1 MRRLRII
8 GIGAGDPEH
17 ITVQAITALNETDV
31 VFVIEKGA
39 EDLVALRRQ
48 ICERHIALDHR
59 YRVVEIADPQRDRH
73 AAGYESAVEDWRQ
86 RRADAWEATIESEL
100 PDDGCGAFLVWGD
113 PSLYDSTIAVVDEI
127 LARGRIA
134 LQYDVMPGI
143 SSVHA
148 LTACHR
154 ISLNRVGRAV
164 QITTG
169 RRLADGFPEDVDD
182 VVVMLDAGCTFKT
195 VTEPGVEIYWGAYL
209 GTQDEILISG
219 RLPDVAQEIEQVRAQ
234 ARERKG
240 WIMDCYLLRR
250 N

>member
-17 ITVQAITALNETDV
+17 ITVQAIAALNETDV

-39 EDLVALRRQ
+39 EDLVALRRE
-48 ICERHIALDHR
+48 ICERHIEPDHP

-100 PDDGCGAFLVWGD
+100 TDDGCGAFLVWGD

-134 LQYDVMPGI
+134 LQYDVVPGI

-148 LTACHR
+148 LTARHR
-154 ISLNRVGRAV
+154 IALNRVGRAV

-169 RRLADGFPEDVDD
+169 RRLADGFPDGVDD

-195 VTEPGVEIYWGAYL
+195 VTEPGIEIYWGAYL

-219 RLPDVAQEIEQVRAQ
+219 RLPDVAEEIEHVRAQ

>member
-17 ITVQAITALNETDV
+17 VTVQAVRALNETDV
-31 VFVIEKGA
+31 VFVIKKGA

-48 ICERHIALDHR
+48 ICERHIDPDHP
-59 YRVVEIADPQRDRH
+59 YRVVEIADPLRDRQ
-73 AAGYESAVEDWRQ
+73 APGYECAVEEWRR

-100 PDDGCGAFLVWGD
+100 SDDGCGAFLVWGD

-127 LARGRIA
+127 LARGRLA
-134 LQYDVMPGI
+134 LDYDVLPGI

-148 LTACHR
+148 LTARHR
-154 ISLNRVGRAV
+154 IPLNRVGRAV

-169 RRLADGFPEDVDD
+169 RRLADGFPEGVDD
-182 VVVMLDAGCTFKT
+182 VVVMLDASCTFKT
-195 VTEPGVEIYWGAYL
+195 VTEPGVDIYWGAYL
-209 GTQDEILISG
+209 GTHDEILASG
-219 RLPDVAQEIEQVRAQ
+219 RLPDVAEEIERVRAQ